1 MVRFLQ
7 NICSGDTWLF
17 TRFDCYGINKRA
29 DLHTTIFHIREII
42 MENIRIQDDLYTY
55 VNQAKLDELVIP
67 EDMPVAGGFASLST
81 DVEKLMINEF
91 NTMCAD
97 ASYPNEYMANACAL
111 YMMAKDVK
119 RKKKHGIKPALKNL
133 AALKKITTLRG
144 YNLHAKELLFK
155 GIALPISI
163 AVEPN
168 MKDTTHH
175 CVMVTGP
182 NVILPDASYY
192 KEGREQQRD
201 QLLNLWTGFAKQV
214 LAIAGHSEE
223 ECEALL
229 KDTLAFD
236 ALVAKYVKSRE
247 EWAEYVKMYNPMK
260 TGRVAGMVKPLN
272 LKKLLTDLFG
282 FVPEE
287 IIVAEPRFFKNFK
300 EVFNAETFDAYKNWA
315 YVVTLMGSCSLL
327 SEELRDLGG
336 AFHRALSGIAAN
348 SVPEKFAYQLA
359 SAMYSEPVGLY
370 YGEKYFGEEAKKDI
384 TEIVKQIVAT
394 YQKRI
399 ATNEIL
405 EQATKEKA
413 ILKLNKM
420 GLKLAYPDRVEE
432 IYNKLVFD
440 KSKSLFDAVSAL
452 KRIRLEDNFSKLG
465 KEVDRSHWAMP
476 GHMVNACYDPFV
488 NDITFPAAILQ
499 PPFYSINQTRSENLG
514 GIGAVIGHEISH
526 AFDSNGAKCD
536 ELGNLNNWWTKADE
550 KKFNKKVNAMIKQFD
565 GIELPWG
572 VCNGKFTVSE
582 NIADNGGMA
591 VTLDIM
597 SNSEN
602 VSFEEYFSNWAR
614 VWCQKAKPEYQALL
628 LQVDVH
634 GPSYLRANMPPRNFP
649 EWYAAFNVKKTDKM
663 YLAPSKRVIIW

>member
-1 MVRFLQ
+1 
-7 NICSGDTWLF
+7 
-17 TRFDCYGINKRA
+17 
-29 DLHTTIFHIREII
+29 
-42 MENIRIQDDLYTY
+42 MEKVRIQDDLYTY
-55 VNQAKLDELVIP
+55 VNQAKLEELVIP
-67 EDMPVAGGFASLST
+67 DDMPVAGGFAALST
-81 DVEKLMINEF
+81 DVEKLMIGEF
-91 NTMCAD
+91 NDMCKE
-97 ASYPNEYMANACAL
+97 ASYPNEHLARACTL
-111 YMMAKDVK
+111 YRLAKDVK

-133 AALKKITTLRG
+133 SILKKLNTMRSF
-144 YNLHAKELLFK
+144 NLHTKELILK
-155 GIALPISI
+155 NIALPLNIM
-163 AVEPN
+163 VEAN

-175 CVMVTGP
+175 CVMIQGAS
-182 NVILPDASYY
+182 VILPDVSYY
-192 KEGREQQRD
+192 KNEQQRD
-201 QLLNLWTGFAKQV
+201 QLLNLWSGFAKQV

-223 ECEALL
+223 EIDALIR
-229 KDTLAFD
+229 DTLAFD
-236 ALVAKYVKSRE
+236 ALIAKYAKSQE
-247 EWAEYVKMYNPMK
+247 EWSEYVKMYYPMK

-272 LKKLLTDLFG
+272 LKKLLKDIFG

-287 IIVAEPRFFKNFK
+287 IIVTEPRYFKNFK
-300 EVFNAETFDAYKNWA
+300 EIFNQETFEMYKNWA
-315 YVVTLMGSCSLL
+315 YVDTLMGSCSLL

-336 AFHRALSGIAAN
+336 AFRRALSGIAAI
-348 SVPEKFAYQLA
+348 SSPEKYAYQLA

-384 TEIVKQIVAT
+384 TEIVQQIVAT

-399 ATNEIL
+399 ATNDIL
-405 EQATKEKA
+405 EQATKDKA
-413 ILKLNKM
+413 ILKLSKM

-432 IYNKLVFD
+432 LYNKLVFD
-440 KSKSLFDAVSAL
+440 ESKSLFDIVSSL
-452 KRIRLEDNFSKLG
+452 KRIRMEENFAKLD
-465 KEVDRSHWAMP
+465 KEVDRTHWAMP

-550 KKFNKKVNAMIKQFD
+550 RKFNKKVNAMIKQFD

-572 VCNGKFTVSE
+572 TVNGKFTVSE

-597 SNSEN
+597 SNSEG
-602 VSFEEYFSNWAR
+602 VSFDEYFANWAR

-634 GPSYLRANMPPRNFP
+634 GPCYLRANMPPRNFP
-649 EWYAAFNVKKTDKM
+649 EWYTTFNVKKSDGM
-663 YLAPSKRVIIW
+663 YIAPSKRVVIW

>member
-1 MVRFLQ
+1 
-7 NICSGDTWLF
+7 
-17 TRFDCYGINKRA
+17 
-29 DLHTTIFHIREII
+29 
-42 MENIRIQDDLYTY
+42 MEKIRIQDDLYTY
-55 VNQAKLDELVIP
+55 VNQEKLDELVIP
-67 EDMPVAGGFASLST
+67 ADMPVAGGFATLST
-81 DVEKLMINEF
+81 DVEKLMISEF
-91 NTMCAD
+91 NTMSKEAN
-97 ASYPNEYMANACAL
+97 YPNEHLARACTLFAL
-111 YMMAKDVK
+111 AKDVK

-133 AALKKITTLRG
+133 SILKKLNSLRG
-144 YNLHAKELLFK
+144 YNLHAKELILK
-155 GIALPISI
+155 GISMPVSI

-175 CVMVTGP
+175 CVMIQGP
-182 NVILPDASYY
+182 GVILPDASYY
-192 KEGREQQRD
+192 AEGKEQQRD
-201 QLLNLWTGFAKQV
+201 MLLNLWSGSANQV
-214 LAIAGHSEE
+214 LSIAGHSEE
-223 ECEALL
+223 EVEKLIQ
-229 KDTLAFD
+229 DTLAFD
-236 ALVAKYVKSRE
+236 ALVAKYVKSNE
-247 EWAEYVKMYNPMK
+247 EWSEYTKMYNPMK

-287 IIVAEPRFFKNFK
+287 IIVAEPRYFKHFK
-300 EVFNAETFDAYKNWA
+300 EVFNQDTFEMYKNWA
-315 YVVTLMGSCSLL
+315 YVLTLMNGCSLL

-336 AFHRALSGIAAN
+336 AFYRALSGIAAV
-348 SVPEKFAYQLA
+348 SSAEKFAYQLA
-359 SAMYSEPVGLY
+359 SGMYSEPVGLY

-384 TEIVKQIVAT
+384 IDIVRQIVAT

-399 ATNEIL
+399 ATNDIL
-405 EQATKEKA
+405 EQATKDKA
-413 ILKLNKM
+413 ILKLSKM
-420 GLKLAYPDRVEE
+420 GIKMGYPDRVEDL
-432 IYNKLVFD
+432 YTKLVFD
-440 KSKSLFDAVSAL
+440 ESKSLYDIVRSL
-452 KRIRLEDNFSKLG
+452 KQIRMEENFAKLG
-465 KEVDRSHWAMP
+465 QEVDRSHWAMP

-499 PPFYSINQTRSENLG
+499 PPFYSIHQTRSENLG

-536 ELGNLNNWWTKADE
+536 ELGNLNNWWTKSDE
-550 KKFNKKVNAMIKQFD
+550 RKFNKKVNAMIRQFD

-572 VCNGKFTVSE
+572 TVNGKFTVSE

-634 GPSYLRANMPPRNFP
+634 GPAYLRANMPPRNFP
-649 EWYAAFNVKKTDKM
+649 EWYAAFGVKKSDKM
-663 YLAPSKRVIIW
+663 YLAPSKRVVIW

>member
-1 MVRFLQ
+1 
-7 NICSGDTWLF
+7 
-17 TRFDCYGINKRA
+17 
-29 DLHTTIFHIREII
+29 

-55 VNQAKLDELVIP
+55 VNQAKLEELVIP
-67 EDMPVAGGFASLST
+67 DDMPVAGGFASLGE
-81 DVEKLMINEF
+81 DVEKLMIGELNA
-91 NTMCAD
+91 MCKED
-97 ASYPNEYMANACAL
+97 AYPNDYLARACTL
-111 YMMAKDVK
+111 FKLAKDVK

-133 AALKKITTLRG
+133 AILKKLGTMRS
-144 YNLHAKELLFK
+144 YNLHTKELILK
-155 GIALPISI
+155 GIDMPLNIM
-163 AVEPN
+163 VEAN

-175 CVMVTGP
+175 CVMIQGAS
-182 NVILPDASYY
+182 VILPDVSYY
-192 KEGREQQRD
+192 KNEQQRD
-201 QLLNLWTGFAKQV
+201 QLLNLWSGFAKQV

-223 ECEALL
+223 EIDALIA
-229 KDTLAFD
+229 DTLAFD
-236 ALVAKYVKSRE
+236 ALIAKYAKSQE
-247 EWAEYVKMYNPMK
+247 EWSEYVKMYNPMK

-272 LKKLLTDLFG
+272 LKKLLKDIFG

-287 IIVAEPRFFKNFK
+287 IIVTEPRYFKNFK
-300 EVFNAETFDAYKNWA
+300 EIFNQDTFEMYKKWA
-315 YVVTLMGSCSLL
+315 YVTTLMGSCGLL

-336 AFHRALSGIAAN
+336 GFRRALSGIAAM
-348 SVPEKFAYQLA
+348 SSPEKYAYQLA
-359 SAMYSEPVGLY
+359 SSLYSEPVGLY

-384 TEIVKQIVAT
+384 TEIVQQIVAT

-399 ATNEIL
+399 ATNDIL
-405 EQATKEKA
+405 EQATKDKA
-413 ILKLNKM
+413 ILKLSKM

-432 IYNKLVFD
+432 IYNKMVFD
-440 KSKSLFDAVSAL
+440 ESKSLFDIVSTL
-452 KRIRLEDNFSKLG
+452 RRVRIEENFAKLG
-465 KEVDRSHWAMP
+465 KEVDRTHWAMP

-499 PPFYSINQTRSENLG
+499 APFYSIHQTRSENLG

-550 KKFNKKVNAMIKQFD
+550 RKFNKKVNAMVKQFD

-572 VCNGKFTVSE
+572 TVNGKFTVSE

-597 SNSEN
+597 SQTEG
-602 VSFEEYFSNWAR
+602 VSFEEYFTNWAK

-634 GPSYLRANMPPRNFP
+634 GPACLRANMPPRNFP
-649 EWYAAFNVKKTDKM
+649 EWYAAFNVKKSDGM
-663 YLAPSKRVIIW
+663 YIAPSKRVVIW

>member
-1 MVRFLQ
+1 
-7 NICSGDTWLF
+7 
-17 TRFDCYGINKRA
+17 
-29 DLHTTIFHIREII
+29 
-42 MENIRIQDDLYTY
+42 MEKIRIQDDLYTY
-55 VNQAKLDELVIP
+55 VNQEKLEQLVIP
-67 EDMPVAGGFASLST
+67 DDMPVAGGFAALST
-81 DVEKLMINEF
+81 DVEKLMIGEF
-91 NTMCAD
+91 NAMCQA
-97 ASYPNEYMANACAL
+97 AAYPNEYMERACTLFTLAR
-111 YMMAKDVK
+111 DVK

-133 AALKKITTLRG
+133 AILKKLGTMRG
-144 YNLHAKELLFK
+144 FNLHAKELILR
-155 GIALPISI
+155 GIQMPLTIS
-163 AVEPN
+163 VEAN

-175 CVMVTGP
+175 CVMIQGP
-182 NVILPDASYY
+182 GVILPDTTYY
-192 KEGREQQRD
+192 QNEQTRD
-201 QLLNLWTGFAKQV
+201 NLLNLWSDSARKI
-214 LAIAGHSEE
+214 LSIAGHSDEE
-223 ECEALL
+223 IEQLL

-236 ALVAKYVKSRE
+236 ALLAQYVKSNE
-247 EWAEYVKMYNPMK
+247 EWSEYTKMYNPMK

-287 IIVAEPRFFKNFK
+287 IIVTEPRFFKNFK
-300 EVFNAETFDAYKNWA
+300 EVFNADTFEAYKNWA
-315 YVVTLMGSCSLL
+315 YVITLYRNCSLL

-336 AFHRALSGIAAN
+336 AFNRALSGIA
-348 SVPEKFAYQLA
+348 SVSSAEKYAYQLA
-359 SAMYSEPVGLY
+359 SNWYSEPVGLY

-384 TEIVKQIVAT
+384 TDIVRQIVAT

-399 ATNEIL
+399 AENDIL
-405 EQATKEKA
+405 EPATKEKA
-413 ILKLNKM
+413 ILKLSKM
-420 GLKLAYPDRVEE
+420 GLKLAYPDRVEA
-432 IYNKLVFD
+432 IYDKLVFD
-440 KSKSLFDAVSAL
+440 SSKSLFDIVSSL
-452 KRIRLEDNFSKLG
+452 SRIRMEENFAKLG
-465 KEVDRSHWAMP
+465 KEVDRTHWAMP

-499 PPFYSINQTRSENLG
+499 PPFYSIHQTRSENLG

-550 KKFNKKVNAMIKQFD
+550 RKFNKKVKAMIAQFD

-572 VCNGKFTVSE
+572 TVNGKFTVSE

-597 SNSEN
+597 SHSEG
-602 VSFEEYFSNWAR
+602 VSFEEYFTNWAR

-649 EWYAAFNVKKTDKM
+649 EWYAAFGVKKTDGM
-663 YLAPSKRVIIW
+663 YLAPSKRVVIW

>member
-1 MVRFLQ
+1 
-7 NICSGDTWLF
+7 
-17 TRFDCYGINKRA
+17 
-29 DLHTTIFHIREII
+29 

-55 VNQAKLDELVIP
+55 VNQAKLEELVIP
-67 EDMPVAGGFASLST
+67 EDMPIAGGFAALST
-81 DVEKLMINEF
+81 DVEKLMIGEF
-91 NTMCAD
+91 NAMSESGA
-97 ASYPNEYMANACAL
+97 YPNEYLANACKLFAL
-111 YMMAKDVK
+111 AKDVK

-133 AALKKITTLRG
+133 AILKKLGTLRSF
-144 YNLHAKELLFK
+144 NLRAKELALR
-155 GIALPISI
+155 GIATPINI
-163 AVEPN
+163 MVEPN

-175 CVMVTGP
+175 CVMVQGP
-182 NVILPDASYY
+182 SVILPDASYY
-192 KEGREQQRD
+192 AEGKEQQKE
-201 QLLNLWTGFAKQV
+201 QLLALWSNFAKQV
-214 LAIAGHSEE
+214 LTIAGHSEE
-223 ECEALL
+223 EIDLLL

-236 ALVAKYVKSRE
+236 ALVAKYVKTRE
-247 EWAEYVKMYNPMK
+247 EWSEYTKMYNPMK

-272 LKKLLTDLFG
+272 LKKVLTDLFG

-300 EVFNAETFDAYKNWA
+300 EVFNADTFEMYKNWA
-315 YVVTLMGSCSLL
+315 YVLTLMGSCSLL

-336 AFHRALSGIAAN
+336 GFYRALSGIAAAA
-348 SVPEKFAYQLA
+348 VPEKFAYQLA
-359 SAMYSEPVGLY
+359 SGLYSEPVGLY

-384 TEIVKQIVAT
+384 IDIVKQIVAT

-399 ATNEIL
+399 AANDIL
-405 EQATKEKA
+405 EQATKDKA

-420 GLKLAYPDRVEE
+420 GLKMAYPDRVEE
-432 IYNKLVFD
+432 IYSKLVFD
-440 KSKSLFDAVSAL
+440 ESKSLFDIVTSL
-452 KRIRLEDNFSKLG
+452 KRIRMEDNLSKLN

-499 PPFYSINQTRSENLG
+499 PPFYSIHQTRSENLG

-550 KKFNKKVNAMIKQFD
+550 RKFDKKVKAMVKQFD

-572 VCNGKFTVSE
+572 TVNGKFTVSE

-602 VSFEEYFSNWAR
+602 VSFEEYFANWAR

-634 GPSYLRANMPPRNFP
+634 GPNYLRANMPPRNFP
-649 EWYAAFNVKKTDKM
+649 EWYATFNVKKTDGM

>member
-1 MVRFLQ
+1 
-7 NICSGDTWLF
+7 
-17 TRFDCYGINKRA
+17 
-29 DLHTTIFHIREII
+29 
-42 MENIRIQDDLYTY
+42 MEKVRIQDDLYTY

-67 EDMPVAGGFASLST
+67 EDMPVAGGFATLST
-81 DVEKLMINEF
+81 DVEKLMIGEF
-91 NTMCAD
+91 NTMCETA
-97 ASYPNEYMANACAL
+97 AYPNEYMARACTL
-111 YMMAKDVK
+111 YTLAKDVK

-133 AALKKITTLRG
+133 AILKKTATLRG
-144 YNLHAKELLFK
+144 FNLHARELLIN
-155 GIALPISI
+155 GIAMPVNI
-163 AVEPN
+163 AVDAN

-175 CVMVTGP
+175 CVMIQGP
-182 NVILPDASYY
+182 DVILPDASYY
-192 KEGREQQRD
+192 KNEQQRD
-201 QLLNLWTGFAKQV
+201 QLLNLWSGFAKQV
-214 LAIAGHSEE
+214 LVIAGHSAEE
-223 ECEALL
+223 IELLL

-236 ALVAKYVKSRE
+236 ARIAKFVKSQE
-247 EWAEYVKMYNPMK
+247 EWSEYTKMYNPMK

-272 LKKLLTDLFG
+272 LKKLLADLFG

-287 IIVAEPRFFKNFK
+287 IIVTEPRFFKNFK
-300 EVFNAETFDAYKNWA
+300 EVFNADSFTAYKNWA
-315 YVVTLMGSCSLL
+315 YVTTLMGNCGLL

-336 AFHRALSGIAAN
+336 AFRRAISGIAAMP
-348 SVPEKFAYQLA
+348 SAEKFAYQLA
-359 SAMYSEPVGLY
+359 SSMYSEPVGLY

-384 TEIVKQIVAT
+384 TEIVQQIVAT

-399 ATNEIL
+399 ETNDIL
-405 EQATKEKA
+405 EPATKEKA
-413 ILKLNKM
+413 ILKLSKM
-420 GLKLAYPDRVEE
+420 GLKLGYPDRVED

-440 KSKSLFDAVSAL
+440 ESKSLFDIVAAL
-452 KRIRLEDNFSKLG
+452 KRIRMEDNFSKLN
-465 KEVDRSHWAMP
+465 KEVDRTHWAMP

-499 PPFYSINQTRSENLG
+499 PPFYSIRQTRSENLG

-550 KKFNKKVNAMIKQFD
+550 RKFNKKVNAMIKQFD
-565 GIELPWG
+565 GIQLPWG
-572 VCNGKFTVSE
+572 ICNGKFTVSE

-597 SNSEN
+597 SQTEG

-634 GPSYLRANMPPRNFP
+634 GPAYLRANMPPRNFP
-649 EWYAAFNVKKTDKM
+649 EWYTAFSVKKTDGM
-663 YLAPSKRVIIW
+663 YLAPSKRVVIW